1 MKKLYTSFLALA
13 AMASA
18 SVSAQQLPNADFEG
32 SWSKTTPYTGG
43 ASTEVDGVSPEHWT
57 VAHVAGFKLG
67 SSWLGKTIVGE
78 KAEGHNSSS
87 AILVKNVPN
96 SMVSSQKVPG
106 YATLGT
112 TFNTANTSGNDK
124 DGGTFGGIDFTSRP
138 DALSLYYK
146 RTQAS
151 GSTEQASVVAYLWK
165 GTVTQNN
172 VRVSIGSKPTTVSME
187 NRDRNILGMET
198 AYGDTPVKSADFQT
212 IATINHAITAA
223 AADWTELTIPFKYA
237 EGATAAPEK
246 INVILAAGDYF
257 STEPVEGNQLTVDD
271 IRLIYYS
278 RLQSITVAGA
288 DLRGFDPDVY
298 SYELDIPMPTG
309 TSFQYKTLGNSK
321 TAKSTLTLD
330 ETNALATITVTNAQG
345 ADADGKS
352 EHVYTIQ
359 FRKAE
364 PEAEPVQYTGTLNI
378 DIDMMDMHVS
388 QTASVFITDNGN
400 GTCRFLLPD
409 FTLALPDMEPA
420 NFGDILVDNVTM
432 TDQPDGSVTY
442 TGRVEGMEL
451 AGGDIVA
458 DVDLSGTRTDKKL
471 QMAINVLWEGIPIA
485 VTFNGN
491 QGTSAIEGIEADT
504 TDAPAE
510 YYNLQGIRVAA
521 DQLVP
526 GIYIERQ
533 GNTTRKILVK

>member
-13 AMASA
+13 VMASFSA
-18 SVSAQQLPNADFEG
+18 SAQQLPNSDFEG

-43 ASTEVDGVSPEHWT
+43 SSKEVDGLSPEHWT
-57 VAHVAGFKLG
+57 VAHVVGFNFLG
-67 SSWLGKTIVGE
+67 TWMGTTLVGDKT
-78 KAEGHNSSS
+78 EGHNSGS
-87 AILVKNVPN
+87 ALLVENVPN
-96 SMVSSQKVPG
+96 SVVKSQTVPG

-112 TFNTANTSGNDK
+112 PFNTANTSGKNK
-124 DGGTFGGIDFTSRP
+124 DGGTFGGIDYTSRP

-146 RTQAS
+146 FTQAE
-151 GSTEQASVVAYLWK
+151 GTTEPANIVAYMWK

-172 VRVSIGSKPTTVSME
+172 VRVNIASKPTTANME
-187 NRDRNILGMET
+187 NRDRNIMDLET
-198 AYGDTPVKSADFQT
+198 AYGDEPVKSADFQT

-223 AADWTELTIPFKYA
+223 AADWTELTIPFEYA

-246 INVILAAGDYF
+246 INVILSAGNYF
-257 STEPVEGNQLTVDD
+257 STEPVEGNQLAVDD

-278 RLQSITVAGA
+278 RLQSINVAGA
-288 DLRGFDPDVY
+288 DIRDFDPDVY
-298 SYELDIPMPTG
+298 SYKIDMPMPTG
-309 TSFQYKTLGNSK
+309 TSFQYKALGNSK
-321 TAKSTLTLD
+321 SAKSTLSLD
-330 ETNALATITVTNAQG
+330 AANALATITVTNAQG

-364 PEAEPVQYTGTLNI
+364 AKPVQYTGTLNI

-409 FTLALPDMEPA
+409 FTLTLPDMEPA

-432 TDQPDGSVTY
+432 TDQPNGSVTY
-442 TGRVEGMEL
+442 TGRVEGMSL
-451 AGGDIVA
+451 ADGEIIA
-458 DVDLSGTRTDKKL
+458 DVDLAGTRTGKHL
-471 QMAINVLWEGIPIA
+471 QMTINVLWEGIPIA

-491 QGTSAIEGIEADT
+491 EGTSAIEGIEADT
-504 TDAPAE
+504 TTDAPAE
-510 YYNLQGIRVAA
+510 YFNLQGIRVAA

>member
-1 MKKLYTSFLALA
+1 
-13 AMASA
+13 
-18 SVSAQQLPNADFEG
+18 
-32 SWSKTTPYTGG
+32 
-43 ASTEVDGVSPEHWT
+43 
-57 VAHVAGFKLG
+57 
-67 SSWLGKTIVGE
+67 
-78 KAEGHNSSS
+78 
-87 AILVKNVPN
+87 
-96 SMVSSQKVPG
+96 MVSSQKVPG

-146 RTQAS
+146 RTQAE
-151 GSTEQASVVAYLWK
+151 GSTEQATVIAYMWK

-198 AYGDTPVKSADFQT
+198 AYGDTPEKSADFQT

-223 AADWTELTIPFKYA
+223 AADWTELTIPFEYA

-246 INVILAAGDYF
+246 INVILAAGNYF
-257 STEPVEGNQLTVDD
+257 STSPEEGNQLAVDD

-278 RLQSITVAGA
+278 RLQSINVAGA
-288 DLRGFDPDVY
+288 DIRDFDPDVY
-298 SYELDIPMPTG
+298 SYKIDMPMPSGTG
-309 TSFQYKTLGNSK
+309 FQYKALGNSK
-321 TAKSTLTLD
+321 SAKSTLSLD
-330 ETNALATITVTNAQG
+330 AANALATITVTNAQG

-364 PEAEPVQYTGTLNI
+364 AKPVQYTGTLNI

-432 TDQPDGSVTY
+432 TDQANGSVTY
-442 TGRVEGMEL
+442 TGRVEGMSL
-451 AGGDIVA
+451 ADGEIIA
-458 DVDLSGTRTDKKL
+458 DVDLAGTRTDKHL
-471 QMAINVLWEGIPIA
+471 QMTINVLWEGIPIA

-491 QGTSAIEGIEADT
+491 EGTSAIEGIEADT
-504 TDAPAE
+504 TTDVPAE
-510 YYNLQGIRVAA
+510 YFNLQGIRVAA

>member
-43 ASTEVDGVSPEHWT
+43 ASTEVDGLSPEHWT
-57 VAHVAGFKLG
+57 VAHVVGFNFLG
-67 SSWLGKTIVGE
+67 TWMGTTLVGDKT
-78 KAEGHNSSS
+78 EGHNSGS
-87 AILVKNVPN
+87 ALLVENVPN
-96 SMVSSQKVPG
+96 SVVKSQTVPG

-112 TFNTANTSGNDK
+112 PFNTANTSGKNK
-124 DGGTFGGIDFTSRP
+124 DGGTFGGIDYTSRP

-146 RTQAS
+146 FTQAE
-151 GSTEQASVVAYLWK
+151 GTTEPANIVAYMWK

-172 VRVSIGSKPTTVSME
+172 VRVNIASKPTTANME

-223 AADWTELTIPFKYA
+223 AADWTELTIPFEYA
-237 EGATAAPEK
+237 EGATATPEK

-298 SYELDIPMPTG
+298 SYELYIPMPTG

-330 ETNALATITVTNAQG
+330 EANALATITVTNAQG

-364 PEAEPVQYTGTLNI
+364 AKPVQYTGTLNI

-409 FTLALPDMEPA
+409 FTLALPDTEPA

-432 TDQPDGSVTY
+432 TDQANGSVTY
-442 TGRVEGMEL
+442 TGRVEGMSL
-451 AGGDIVA
+451 ADGEIIA
-458 DVDLSGTRTDKKL
+458 DVDLAGTRTGKHL
-471 QMAINVLWEGIPIA
+471 QMTINVLWEGIPIA

-491 QGTSAIEGIEADT
+491 EGTSAIEGIEADT

>member
-13 AMASA
+13 VMTSVSA
-18 SVSAQQLPNADFEG
+18 SAQQLPNSDFEG

-43 ASTEVDGVSPEHWT
+43 ASTEVDGLSPEHWT

-67 SSWLGKTIVGE
+67 LSWLGKTIVGE
-78 KAEGHNSSS
+78 QTEGHNSSS
-87 AILVKNVPN
+87 ALLVKNVPN

-146 RTQAS
+146 RTQAE
-151 GSTEQASVVAYLWK
+151 GSTEQATVIAYMWK

-198 AYGDTPVKSADFQT
+198 AYGDTPEKSADFQT

-223 AADWTELTIPFKYA
+223 AADWTELTIPFEYA

-246 INVILAAGDYF
+246 INVILAAGNYF
-257 STEPVEGNQLTVDD
+257 STSPEEGNQLAVDD

-278 RLQSITVAGA
+278 RLQSINVAGA
-288 DLRGFDPDVY
+288 DIRDFDPDVY
-298 SYELDIPMPTG
+298 SYKIDMPMPSGTG
-309 TSFQYKTLGNSK
+309 FQYKALGNSK
-321 TAKSTLTLD
+321 SAKSTLSLD
-330 ETNALATITVTNAQG
+330 AANALATITVTNAQG

-364 PEAEPVQYTGTLNI
+364 AKPVQYTGTLNI

-432 TDQPDGSVTY
+432 TDQANGSVTY
-442 TGRVEGMEL
+442 TGRVEGMSL
-451 AGGDIVA
+451 ADGEIIA
-458 DVDLSGTRTDKKL
+458 DVDLAGTRTDKHL
-471 QMAINVLWEGIPIA
+471 QMTINVLWEGIPIA

-491 QGTSAIEGIEADT
+491 EGTSAIEGIEADT
-504 TDAPAE
+504 TTDAPAE
-510 YYNLQGIRVAA
+510 YFNLRGIRVAA
-521 DQLVP
+521 DQLIP